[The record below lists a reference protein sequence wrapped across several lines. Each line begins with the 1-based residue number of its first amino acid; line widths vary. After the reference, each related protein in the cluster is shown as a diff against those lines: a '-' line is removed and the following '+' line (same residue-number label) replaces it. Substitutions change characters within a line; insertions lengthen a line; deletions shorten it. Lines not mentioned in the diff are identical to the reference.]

1 MKKFLLLLIIVG
13 SLSVGCNKN
22 TEISKNAVKEEQKI
36 VYCSE
41 CASESNELSKYCK
54 NCGELAKWVTEKPE
68 IKEEEDT
75 NEDNSQDNQ
84 ETKKQETNNESKKVE
99 SDYSRGYKAGY
110 KEGYY
115 RAQVDDFGGDAVVE
129 TEYDRGFADGYNAG
143 WMQCVADGKDL
154 ESKQKEEASKNNGKI
169 YGSGDECPRCGE
181 SVVYWDKYYY
191 WETEENRYECSKCGI
206 TYYEY

>member
-1 MKKFLLLLIIVG
+1 MKKFLLSLIIVV

-22 TEISKNAVKEEQKI
+22 TETLKETVKEEQKI

-54 NCGELAKWVTEKPE
+54 NCGKLAKWVTEKPE

-75 NEDNSQDNQ
+75 SEDNSQED
-84 ETKKQETNNESKKVE
+84 QETNKESNNVE

-115 RAQVDDFGGDAVVE
+115 KAQIDDVGGDGVVE
-129 TEYDRGFADGYNAG
+129 TEYDRGFAAGYSDG
-143 WMQCVADGKDL
+143 WMQCVADGKDF
-154 ESKQKEEASKNNGKI
+154 ESKQKEEESKNNGKI
-169 YGSGDECPRCGE
+169 YGSSDECPRCGE
-181 SVVYWDKYYY
+181 RVVYWDKYYY
-191 WETEENRYECSKCGI
+191 WETEEKRYECSQCGI